1 MNAPLECISMKGFEK
16 FRHLPT
22 VSKVSKGQRFVTST
36 ENIETATY
44 KYMGF

>member
-1 MNAPLECISMKGFEK
+1 MKGFEK
-16 FRHLPT
+16 FRHMPKYRKST

-36 ENIETATY
+36 ENMETATY